1 MSVVKLSEQDALSP
15 GAELWVIR
23 NDPSLA
29 WWSKLDFASA
39 YLLSENYFRPK
50 KQVPAQLLNILEAT
64 RFDTFSQ
71 PSLQNYILLGTED
84 HFFNKW
90 ILVWSDLKDH
100 ELAESVGQL
109 SAKLKFS
116 SVRFFSDSKDLVPAL
131 TARPLASSLNISF
144 IENT

>member
-1 MSVVKLSEQDALSP
+1 MSAVKVSEQEALSA

-23 NDPSLA
+23 NDPALA
-29 WWSKLDFASA
+29 WWSKLDFLSA
-39 YLLSENYFRPK
+39 YLLSENFFRPK

-71 PSLQNYILLGTED
+71 PSLQNYVLLGTED

-90 ILVWSDLKDH
+90 LLVWNQLKEK
-100 ELAESVGQL
+100 ELADSIVDL
-109 SAKLKFS
+109 SGKLKFS
-116 SVRFFSDSKDLVPAL
+116 SVRIFSDSKSLSEAL
-131 TARPLASSLNISF
+131 ATRPSASSLNISF

>member
-1 MSVVKLSEQDALSP
+1 MSAVKLTENEALSA
-15 GAELWVIR
+15 GADLWVIR
-23 NDPSLA
+23 NDPALH
-29 WWSKLDFASA
+29 WWSKLDFLSA

-50 KQVPAQLLNILEAT
+50 RQVPAQLLSIIEAT

-71 PSLQNYILLGTED
+71 PSLQNYVLLGTED

-90 ILVWSDLKDH
+90 VLVWSQLKEHDLADSI
-100 ELAESVGQL
+100 AEL

-116 SVRFFSDSKDLVPAL
+116 SVRFFSDSEAL
-131 TARPLASSLNISF
+131 TSALLTRPSASSINISF

>member
-1 MSVVKLSEQDALSP
+1 MSVAKISEQEALSA
-15 GAELWVIR
+15 GADLWVIR
-23 NDPSLA
+23 NDPSLT
-29 WWSKLDFASA
+29 WWPKLDFLSS

-71 PSLQNYILLGTED
+71 SSLQNYVLLGTED

-90 ILVWSDLKDH
+90 LLVWNQLKEE
-100 ELAESVGQL
+100 ELADSIADL

-116 SVRFFSDSKDLVPAL
+116 SVRFFSDSKSLTTAL
-131 TARPLASSLNISF
+131 SARPSTSSLNISF

>member
-1 MSVVKLSEQDALSP
+1 MSVAKLSEQEALSA

-29 WWSKLDFASA
+29 WWSKLDFLSA

-71 PSLQNYILLGTED
+71 PSLQNYVLLGSED

-90 ILVWSDLKDH
+90 LLVWNQLKED
-100 ELAESVGQL
+100 ELADSIADL
-109 SAKLKFS
+109 SSKLKFS
-116 SVRFFSDSKDLVPAL
+116 SVRIFSDSKSL
-131 TARPLASSLNISF
+131 TAALLTRPSASSLNISF

>member
-1 MSVVKLSEQDALSP
+1 LAA

-23 NDPSLA
+23 NDPKLP
-29 WWSKLDFASA
+29 WWSKLDFHSA

-50 KQVPAQLLNILEAT
+50 KQIPPQLLNIIEAT

-71 PSLQNYILLGTED
+71 PSLQNYVLLGTED

-90 ILVWSDLKDH
+90 ILVWSQLKEA
-100 ELAESVGQL
+100 ELADSIAEL
-109 SAKLKFS
+109 SGKLKFS
-116 SVRFFSDSKDLVPAL
+116 SVRFFSDSEMLTSAL
-131 TARPLASSLNISF
+131 LTRPSASSLNISF

>member
-1 MSVVKLSEQDALSP
+1 MSAVKLSEHEALAA

-23 NDPSLA
+23 NDPKLP
-29 WWSKLDFASA
+29 WWSKLDFHSA

-50 KQVPAQLLNILEAT
+50 KQIPPQLLNIIEAT

-71 PSLQNYILLGTED
+71 PSLQNYVLLGTED

-90 ILVWSDLKDH
+90 ILVWSQLKEA
-100 ELAESVGQL
+100 ELADSIAEL
-109 SAKLKFS
+109 SGKLKFS
-116 SVRFFSDSKDLVPAL
+116 SVRFFSDSEMLTSAL
-131 TARPLASSLNISF
+131 LTRPSASSLNISF